1 MSKISSKI
9 KIIFKALTANLADF
23 SSLLSNLRLAA
34 LAKSDDK
41 NAKTTYSQT
50 DLPARS
56 RPLFRRPKGCDDYK
70 KSHNDKRNSRA
81 NLSLKNAGIL

>member
-23 SSLLSNLRLAA
+23 GSLLSNLRLAT

-41 NAKTTYSQT
+41 NAKARTHGLICRQGAGRYFAVRKVATT
-50 DLPARS
+50 
-56 RPLFRRPKGCDDYK
+56 K

-81 NLSLKNAGIL
+81 NLSLKNVGIL

>member
-23 SSLLSNLRLAA
+23 SSLLLNLRLAA
-34 LAKSDDK
+34 LAKLDDK
-41 NAKTTYSQT
+41 NTKTTYLRT

-70 KSHNDKRNSRA
+70 
-81 NLSLKNAGIL
+81 NLITIKEIAARI